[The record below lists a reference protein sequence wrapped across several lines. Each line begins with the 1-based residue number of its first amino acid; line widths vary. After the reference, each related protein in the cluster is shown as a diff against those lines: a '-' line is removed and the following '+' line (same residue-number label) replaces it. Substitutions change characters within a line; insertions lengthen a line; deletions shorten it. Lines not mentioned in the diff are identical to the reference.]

1 MLNSSQSRK
10 RHERDGKVDLAGVWE
25 TRTIGSGLRG
35 HSDDQIRPLKPD
47 DRPEMTKEYAR
58 WETEEEDALTE
69 NKGDWGS
76 RKGWDVPGRVWEL
89 GERLTLE

>member
-1 MLNSSQSRK
+1 MLNSLQSRT
-10 RHERDGKVDLAGVWE
+10 RHERDGKEDLAGAQE

-47 DRPEMTKEYAR
+47 NRPETTKEYAR
-58 WETEEEDALTE
+58 WETEEDALTK

-76 RKGWDVPGRVWEL
+76 RKGRDVPGSVWEL
-89 GERLTLE
+89 GERLTLK

>member
-10 RHERDGKVDLAGVWE
+10 RHEQYGKEDLAGVWE

-47 DRPEMTKEYAR
+47 DRPEMTKENAR
-58 WETEEEDALTE
+58 L
-69 NKGDWGS
+69 S
-76 RKGWDVPGRVWEL
+76 RPGLLRSY
-89 GERLTLE
+89 

>member
-1 MLNSSQSRK
+1 MLDLSQSRK
-10 RHERDGKVDLAGVWE
+10 RHERDGKEDLAGVWE

-47 DRPEMTKEYAR
+47 DRREMTKEHAR
-58 WETEEEDALTE
+58 REIEEEDALTE

-76 RKGWDVPGRVWEL
+76 RRGRDVPGSVWEL
-89 GERLTLE
+89 GERLTLK